1 MTRTFLYMDNF
12 RGFSDT
18 FVPLKSVNFL
28 VGENSTGKSSFLEL
42 LGAFFAPAFWAL
54 EPTLRAAPLY
64 QRHFLDLVSISSK
77 NRSKFTIGVIL
88 ESENVQER
96 LAILMTYA
104 SHDGRASLV
113 RYTRATG
120 TICNSLAL
128 PAGATSRIK
137 EVQIR
142 STQVPEH
149 IAVESFRSAALTA
162 HSSRAKLRN
171 VEVPEQLLGSPLLL
185 RFEVLLNPLAETNT
199 ITAQIPRTFA
209 PDYVTLAPIR
219 TKPLRTY
226 DQPQTPFSPEGSH
239 TPYLIK
245 KQLGSKVAAEQFRT
259 SLHRIGAASGLF
271 RTLNIKQYGRGPQAP
286 FELDIVLDQHDLS
299 MDNVG
304 YGVSQALPIFVEMLS
319 RSRGSTFAIQQP
331 EVHLHPRAQA
341 AVGDL
346 IAELAVH
353 EQKRFF
359 VETHSDFTIDRFR
372 INLKRNRPSEL
383 DAQILFFERIDGGN
397 RVTSIPIDNDG
408 TISADQPDAYRA
420 FFLNEQLELLA

>member
-1 MTRTFLYMDNF
+1 
-12 RGFSDT
+12 
-18 FVPLKSVNFL
+18 
-28 VGENSTGKSSFLEL
+28 
-42 LGAFFAPAFWAL
+42 
-54 EPTLRAAPLY
+54 
-64 QRHFLDLVSISSK
+64 
-77 NRSKFTIGVIL
+77 
-88 ESENVQER
+88 
-96 LAILMTYA
+96 
-104 SHDGRASLV
+104 
-113 RYTRATG
+113 
-120 TICNSLAL
+120 
-128 PAGATSRIK
+128 
-137 EVQIR
+137 
-142 STQVPEH
+142 
-149 IAVESFRSAALTA
+149 
-162 HSSRAKLRN
+162 
-171 VEVPEQLLGSPLLL
+171 
-185 RFEVLLNPLAETNT
+185 
-199 ITAQIPRTFA
+199 
-209 PDYVTLAPIR
+209 
-219 TKPLRTY
+219 
-226 DQPQTPFSPEGSH
+226 
-239 TPYLIK
+239 
-245 KQLGSKVAAEQFRT
+245 
-259 SLHRIGAASGLF
+259 
-271 RTLNIKQYGRGPQAP
+271 
-286 FELDIVLDQHDLS
+286 